1 MARQQL
7 SSSEGETRI
16 QQHQEPARTPHL
28 ILALPLK
35 EISPRTELKGGVG
48 MSWFGGLSSLKL
60 RCNSLRWP

>member
-48 MSWFGGLSSLKL
+48 MSWFGV
-60 RCNSLRWP
+60 CQV